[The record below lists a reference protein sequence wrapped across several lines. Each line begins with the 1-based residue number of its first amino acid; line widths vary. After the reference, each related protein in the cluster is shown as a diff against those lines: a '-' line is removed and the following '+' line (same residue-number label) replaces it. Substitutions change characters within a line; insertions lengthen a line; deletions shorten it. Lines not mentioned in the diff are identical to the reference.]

1 MKSAFTFPT
10 TPMCRVVY
18 TRQGVNYA
26 AVIPT
31 PVNTDGLVSAMLTRQ
46 AGLSQIARI
55 EPIQPR
61 QEVSHVHPAAATLAR
76 YATAAEH

>member
-10 TPMCRVVY
+10 TPKCRVVY
-18 TRQGVNYA
+18 TRQGVNYEA
-26 AVIPT
+26 IIPT
-31 PVNTDGLVSAMLTRQ
+31 PVNTDELVSVMLTRQ

-55 EPIQPR
+55 EPVQSR
-61 QEVSHVHPAAATLAR
+61 QESFHTHPAASRMAK